1 LFYLILSNTS
11 FFLYITQP
19 IVDLGSDGDVN
30 EVDGVIDSQT
40 SEFLDD
46 LIVTPTKSVENSV
59 GDDGMDIPLK
69 RSFAKSFNSNS
80 KRQGNKRLK
89 PVKIEKD

>member
-59 GDDGMDIPLK
+59 G
-69 RSFAKSFNSNS
+69 
-80 KRQGNKRLK
+80 
-89 PVKIEKD
+89 V